1 MWSNWFRKGLADR
14 SGCQR
19 LLGPLT
25 LTQNGLSTD
34 TTFWRTIHVQSAKI
48 SFYFLLGTTILCH
61 PWLQAQTAAS
71 RANTS
76 WIILANLLLSFQ
88 MWMNAL
94 WCSRIHA
101 VWTLQ
106 TTSRFMRNAQTA
118 HHLPITNVIV
128 NLGSNWVL
136 PIWHILPRTQGEKRT
151 TKCRGKHV

>member
-14 SGCQR
+14 SGCQL

-25 LTQNGLSTD
+25 LTQNCLRTD
-34 TTFWRTIHVQSAKI
+34 TTFWRTIYVQSAQI

-61 PWLQAQTAAS
+61 PWLQAQTVAS
-71 RANTS
+71 S

-88 MWMNAL
+88 MLMNAL

-106 TTSRFMRNAQTA
+106 TTSRFIINAQTA

-128 NLGSNWVL
+128 NLGSNLVL
-136 PIWHILPRTQGEKRT
+136 PSWLILPRTQGEKRT